1 MANILCRKVSFGY
14 DGTERNVFT
23 DLDLVIDTGW
33 RTALTGRNG
42 RGKTTLL
49 RLIQGELAPDR
60 GSIERSID
68 VQRFPVTVTVTDP
81 DLSTFDAAKDAAGP
95 FRHWEREMARLLDAG
110 DDAALAHYGTLQTR
124 FQEAGGYEI
133 DADLERELAA
143 LGIDSRLRS
152 RRFDRLSGGE
162 RTRCLLAGLFAR
174 QAGFP
179 LIDEPTNHLDR
190 AGRERVAEYLHA
202 KPGFLMVSH
211 DRAFLDACVDHVIAL
226 NPDTVETR
234 RCTFSTWRK
243 TFRERLERQERANAG
258 LRREIGRLE
267 GAARQRRRGADKR
280 EAEKG
285 AHTDKGFIGA
295 RAARQMK
302 RAIAVEQRADKAVE
316 ERRQTL
322 VDIERTYPLRLPG
335 PSHRPARPLVTAH
348 DLAVVRGQ
356 PLFAPVSFRVR
367 SGDRLAVVGP
377 NGSGKTSLLEL
388 LGGAALG
395 FEGTLTRPARI
406 ELARVRQQPRWTTG
420 FLSDYLAAEGMHEAR
435 FRQVMAAL
443 GVRGA
448 TLERRLES
456 LSPGQRK
463 KVELARSFV
472 FPADL
477 LLWDEPLNFLDIDA
491 REAIQEV
498 VSQDAP
504 TMVFVEHDA
513 TFVDRVATAALE
525 LRPPAG
531 VN

>member
-49 RLIQGELAPDR
+49 RLIQGDLTPDR
-60 GSIERSID
+60 GHIERPVG
-68 VQRFPVTVTVTDP
+68 VQRFPVSVADP
-81 DLSTFDAAKDAAGP
+81 AVSAFDAAKDAAGP
-95 FRHWEREMARLLDAG
+95 YRRWEREMARLLDT
-110 DDAALAHYGTLQTR
+110 DDDSNLARYGTLQTR

-133 DADLERELAA
+133 DADLERELSA
-143 LGIDSRLRS
+143 LGIDGALRS

-162 RTRCLLAGLFAR
+162 QTRCLLAGLFAR

-202 KPGFLMVSH
+202 KHGFLIVSH
-211 DRAFLDACVDHVIAL
+211 DRAFLDACADHVIAL

-234 RCTFSTWRK
+234 RCSFSTWRHA
-243 TFRERLERQERANAG
+243 FLERLARQERANTE

-267 GAARQRRRGADKR
+267 DAARQRRRGADKR

-302 RAIAVEQRADKAVE
+302 RAIAVEHRADKAVE

-322 VDIERTYPLRLPG
+322 VDIERTYPLRLPA
-335 PSHRPARPLVTAH
+335 PSRRRARPIATAH
-348 DLAVVRGQ
+348 DLVVVRDK
-356 PLFAPVSFRVR
+356 PLFAPISFRVR

-388 LGGAALG
+388 LREAPLA
-395 FEGTLTRPARI
+395 FEGTLTRPARLDI
-406 ELARVRQQPRWTTG
+406 ARVCQQPRWTAG
-420 FLSDYLAAEGMHEAR
+420 LLSDHLAAEGMDESR

-456 LSPGQRK
+456 MSPGQRK
-463 KVELARSFV
+463 KIELARSFLL
-472 FPADL
+472 PADL
-477 LLWDEPLNFLDIDA
+477 LLWDEPLNFLDNDA

-498 VSQDAP
+498 VLRDTP

-513 TFVDRVATAALE
+513 VFVDRVATATLE
-525 LRPPAG
+525 LRPPAE

>member
-49 RLIQGELAPDR
+49 RLIQGEFAPDR
-60 GSIERSID
+60 GHIERPVG
-68 VQRFPVTVTVTDP
+68 VQPFPVAVTDP
-81 DLSTFDAAKDAAGP
+81 AITAFDAAKDAAGP
-95 FRHWEREMARLLDAG
+95 FRRWEREMARLLVS
-110 DDAALAHYGTLQTR
+110 DDADALPRYGTLQTR

-133 DADLERELAA
+133 DVDLERELGA
-143 LGIDSRLRS
+143 LGIDAGLWL

-162 RTRCLLAGLFAR
+162 QTRCLLAGLFAR

-190 AGRERVAEYLHA
+190 AGRERVAGYLHG

-234 RCTFSTWRK
+234 RCSFSTWRSA
-243 TFRERLERQERANAG
+243 FLDRIARQKRANTE

-267 GAARQRRRGADKR
+267 DAAQQRRRGADKR

-302 RAIAVEQRADKAVE
+302 RAIAVEHRADKAVE

-322 VDIERTYPLRLPG
+322 VDIERTYRLRLPT
-335 PSHRPARPLVTAH
+335 PSRRRARPLLTAH
-348 DLAVVRGQ
+348 DLVVVRDK

-388 LGGAALG
+388 LREAPLA
-395 FEGTLTRPARI
+395 FAGTFTRPARLDI
-406 ELARVRQQPRWTTG
+406 ARVCQQPRWTTG
-420 FLSDYLAAEGMHEAR
+420 FLSDHLAAEGTEEAR

-443 GVRGA
+443 GMRGA

-456 LSPGQRK
+456 MSPGQRK
-463 KVELARSFV
+463 KIELARSFQS
-472 FPADL
+472 PADV

-498 VSQDAP
+498 VLQDTP

-513 TFVDRVATAALE
+513 VFVDRIATAALE
-525 LRPPAG
+525 LRPPKE

>member
-49 RLIQGELAPDR
+49 RLIQGELTPDR
-60 GSIERSID
+60 GHIERPVE
-68 VQRFPVTVTVTDP
+68 VQRFPVSVADP
-81 DLSTFDAAKDAAGP
+81 AVSAFDAAKDAAGP
-95 FRHWEREMARLLDAG
+95 FRRWEREMARLLDT
-110 DDAALAHYGTLQTR
+110 DDDNALARYGTLQTR
-124 FQEAGGYEI
+124 FQEAGGYEV
-133 DADLERELAA
+133 DADLERELDA
-143 LGIDSRLRS
+143 LGIGAALWP

-162 RTRCLLAGLFAR
+162 QTRCLLAGLFAR

-190 AGRERVAEYLHA
+190 AGRERVAEYLYA
-202 KPGFLMVSH
+202 KPGFLIVSH

-226 NPDTVETR
+226 NPDTVEAR
-234 RCTFSTWRK
+234 RCSFSTWRHA
-243 TFRERLERQERANAG
+243 FLERLARQERANTE

-267 GAARQRRRGADKR
+267 DAAQQRRRGADKR

-302 RAIAVEQRADKAVE
+302 RAIAVEQRAEKAVE

-322 VDIERTYPLRLPG
+322 VDIERTYPLRLPA
-335 PSHRPARPLVTAH
+335 PSRRRARPLVTAH
-348 DLAVVRGQ
+348 DLVVLRDK
-356 PLFAPVSFRVR
+356 PLFAPISFRVR

-377 NGSGKTSLLEL
+377 NGSGKTSLLEVL
-388 LGGAALG
+388 REAPLA
-395 FEGTLTRPARI
+395 FEGTLTRPARLDI
-406 ELARVRQQPRWTTG
+406 ARVCQQPRWTTG
-420 FLSDYLAAEGMHEAR
+420 LLSDHLAAEGMDESR

-448 TLERRLES
+448 ALERRLES
-456 LSPGQRK
+456 MSPGQRK
-463 KVELARSFV
+463 KIELARSFLL
-472 FPADL
+472 PADL

-498 VSQDAP
+498 VLRGTP

-513 TFVDRVATAALE
+513 VFVDRVATATLE
-525 LRPPAG
+525 LRPSEE

>member
-49 RLIQGELAPDR
+49 RLIHGELAPDR
-60 GSIERSID
+60 GGIERPVD
-68 VQRFPVTVTVTDP
+68 VQRFPVPVTDP
-81 DLSTFDAAKDAAGP
+81 AISAFDAAKDAAGP
-95 FRHWEREMARLLDAG
+95 FRQWEREMARLLDTG
-110 DDAALAHYGTLQTR
+110 DDGALARYGTLQTR

-143 LGIDSRLRS
+143 LGIDSALRS

-211 DRAFLDACVDHVIAL
+211 DHAFLDACVDHVIAL

-234 RCTFSTWRK
+234 RCSFSTWRSE
-243 TFRERLERQERANAG
+243 FLDRLARQERANAE

-267 GAARQRRRGADKR
+267 DAACQRRRGADKR

-302 RAIAVEQRADKAVE
+302 RAIAVEQRAGRAIE

-322 VDIERTYPLRLPG
+322 VDVERTYPLRLPA
-335 PSHRPARPLVTAH
+335 PSRRPARPLLTAH
-348 DLAVVRGQ
+348 NLVVIRGQ
-356 PLFAPVSFRVR
+356 ALFAPISFRVR
-367 SGDRLAVVGP
+367 PGDRLAVVGP

-388 LGGAALG
+388 LGGAPLV
-395 FEGTLTRPARI
+395 FEGTCTRPARLDI
-406 ELARVRQQPRWTTG
+406 ARVRQQPGWTTG
-420 FLSDYLAAEGMHEAR
+420 ALAEHLVAAGMDESR

-448 TLERRLES
+448 TLERS
-456 LSPGQRK
+456 LQSMSPGQRK
-463 KVELARSFV
+463 KVELARAFLS
-472 FPADL
+472 PADL

-498 VSQDAP
+498 VLRDAP

-513 TFVDRVATAALE
+513 RFVDHVATAAIE
-525 LRPPAG
+525 LRQPAE
-531 VN
+531 VT

>member
-49 RLIQGELAPDR
+49 RLIQGELVPDR
-60 GSIERSID
+60 GSIERPVD
-68 VQRFPVTVTVTDP
+68 VQGFPVSIADATI
-81 DLSTFDAAKDAAGP
+81 SAFDAAKDAAGP
-95 FRHWEREMARLLDAG
+95 FRRWEREMARLLDT
-110 DDAALAHYGTLQTR
+110 DDDNALTRYGTLQTR

-143 LGIDSRLRS
+143 LGIDAPLRS

-162 RTRCLLAGLFAR
+162 QTRCLLAGLFAR

-179 LIDEPTNHLDR
+179 LIDEPTNHLDI

-234 RCTFSTWRK
+234 RCSFSTWRHA
-243 TFRERLERQERANAG
+243 FLERLARQERANTE

-267 GAARQRRRGADKR
+267 DAARQRRRGADKR

-302 RAIAVEQRADKAVE
+302 RAIAVEHRADKAVE

-335 PSHRPARPLVTAH
+335 PSRRRARPLVTAH
-348 DLAVVRGQ
+348 DLVVVRDK
-356 PLFAPVSFRVR
+356 PLFA
-367 SGDRLAVVGP
+367 
-377 NGSGKTSLLEL
+377 
-388 LGGAALG
+388 
-395 FEGTLTRPARI
+395 
-406 ELARVRQQPRWTTG
+406 
-420 FLSDYLAAEGMHEAR
+420 
-435 FRQVMAAL
+435 
-443 GVRGA
+443 
-448 TLERRLES
+448 
-456 LSPGQRK
+456 
-463 KVELARSFV
+463 
-472 FPADL
+472 
-477 LLWDEPLNFLDIDA
+477 
-491 REAIQEV
+491 
-498 VSQDAP
+498 
-504 TMVFVEHDA
+504 
-513 TFVDRVATAALE
+513 
-525 LRPPAG
+525 
-531 VN
+531 

>member
-1 MANILCRKVSFGY
+1 MANILCRTVSFGY

-49 RLIQGELAPDR
+49 RLIQGELTPDR
-60 GSIERSID
+60 GHIERPVE
-68 VQRFPVTVTVTDP
+68 VQRFPVSVADPTV
-81 DLSTFDAAKDAAGP
+81 SAFDAAKDAAGA
-95 FRHWEREMARLLDAG
+95 FRRWECEMARSLDT
-110 DDAALAHYGTLQTR
+110 DDDTALARYGTLQTR

-133 DADLERELAA
+133 DADLERELVA
-143 LGIDSRLRS
+143 LGIGAALWP

-162 RTRCLLAGLFAR
+162 QTRCLLAGLFAR

-190 AGRERVAEYLHA
+190 AGRKRVAEYLHA
-202 KPGFLMVSH
+202 KSGFLIVSH

-226 NPDTVETR
+226 NPDTAETR
-234 RCTFSTWRK
+234 RCSFSAWRHAYL
-243 TFRERLERQERANAG
+243 ERLARQERANAQ

-267 GAARQRRRGADKR
+267 GAARQRRRSADKR
-280 EAEKG
+280 EAEKA

-302 RAIAVEQRADKAVE
+302 RAIAVEHRAEKAVE

-322 VDIERTYPLRLPG
+322 VDIERTYPLRLPT
-335 PSHRPARPLVTAH
+335 PSGRRARSLVTAH
-348 DLAVVRGQ
+348 DLVVVRDK
-356 PLFAPVSFRVR
+356 PLFAPISFRVR

-388 LGGAALG
+388 FGDTPPA
-395 FEGTLTRPARI
+395 FEGTYTRPARLDI
-406 ELARVRQQPRWTTG
+406 ARVCQQPRWTTG
-420 FLSDYLAAEGMHEAR
+420 LLSDHCAAEGTDEVR

-456 LSPGQRK
+456 MSPGQRK
-463 KVELARSFV
+463 KVELARSFLS
-472 FPADL
+472 PADV

-498 VSQDAP
+498 VLRDTP

-513 TFVDRVATAALE
+513 VFVDRVATATLA
-525 LRPPAG
+525 LRPPG
-531 VN
+531 EVN

>member
-49 RLIQGELAPDR
+49 RLIEGELAPDR
-60 GSIERSID
+60 GRIERPVG
-68 VQRFPVTVTVTDP
+68 VQRFPVPVADPTV
-81 DLSTFDAAKDAAGP
+81 SACDAAKDAAGP
-95 FRHWEREMARLLDAG
+95 FRRWEREMARLLDAG
-110 DDAALAHYGTLQTR
+110 HDDDALARYGTLQTR

-143 LGIDSRLRS
+143 LGMDSTLRS

-162 RTRCLLAGLFAR
+162 QTRCLLAGLFAR

-190 AGRERVAEYLHA
+190 AGRERVAEYLRS

-211 DRAFLDACVDHVIAL
+211 DRAFLDACIDHVIAL

-234 RCTFSTWRK
+234 RCSFSTWRGA
-243 TFRERLERQERANAG
+243 FLERLARQERANTE

-267 GAARQRRRGADKR
+267 DAARQRRRGADKR

-302 RAIAVEQRADKAVE
+302 RALAAEHRADKAVE

-335 PSHRPARPLVTAH
+335 PARRRARPLVTAH
-348 DLAVVRGQ
+348 DLVVVRDR

-367 SGDRLAVVGP
+367 CGDRLAVVGP

-388 LGGAALG
+388 LREAPLA
-395 FEGTLTRPARI
+395 FEGTFTRPARLDI
-406 ELARVRQQPRWTTG
+406 ARVCQQPRWTTG
-420 FLSDYLAAEGMHEAR
+420 LLSDHLAADGMDESR

-443 GVRGA
+443 GVRGD

-456 LSPGQRK
+456 MSPGQRK
-463 KVELARSFV
+463 KIELARSFLA
-472 FPADL
+472 PADL
-477 LLWDEPLNFLDIDA
+477 LLWDEPLNFVDIDA
-491 REAIQEV
+491 REAIEEV
-498 VSQDAP
+498 VLEDTP

-513 TFVDRVATAALE
+513 AFVDRVATATLE
-525 LRPPAG
+525 LRAIS
-531 VN
+531 

>member
-49 RLIQGELAPDR
+49 RLIQGELVPDR
-60 GSIERSID
+60 GSIERPVD
-68 VQRFPVTVTVTDP
+68 VQGFPVSIADATI
-81 DLSTFDAAKDAAGP
+81 SAFDAAKDAAGP
-95 FRHWEREMARLLDAG
+95 FRRWEREMARLLDTG
-110 DDAALAHYGTLQTR
+110 DEVSLARYGTLQTR
-124 FQEAGGYEI
+124 FQEAGGYEM
-133 DADLERELAA
+133 DANLERELAA
-143 LGIDSRLRS
+143 LGIDSALRS

-190 AGRERVAEYLHA
+190 AGREHVAEYLHA
-202 KPGFLMVSH
+202 KPGFLIVSH
-211 DRAFLDACVDHVIAL
+211 DRAFLDGCVDHVIAL

-234 RCTFSTWRK
+234 RCSFSTWRQA
-243 TFRERLERQERANAG
+243 FLERLARQEGANTE

-267 GAARQRRRGADKR
+267 DAAGQRRRGAEKR

-302 RAIAVEQRADKAVE
+302 RAIAVEHRAEKAVE

-335 PSHRPARPLVTAH
+335 PSRHRARPLVTAH
-348 DLAVVRGQ
+348 DLVVVRDK
-356 PLFAPVSFRVR
+356 PLFAPISFRVR

-377 NGSGKTSLLEL
+377 NGSGKTSLLEVL
-388 LGGAALG
+388 RQAPLA
-395 FEGTLTRPARI
+395 FEGTFTRPARLDI
-406 ELARVRQQPRWTTG
+406 ARVSQQPRWTTG
-420 FLSDYLAAEGMHEAR
+420 FLSDHCAAGGIDESR
-435 FRQVMAAL
+435 FRQVTAAL
-443 GVRGA
+443 GVRGD

-456 LSPGQRK
+456 MSPGQRK
-463 KVELARSFV
+463 KIELARSFLS
-472 FPADL
+472 PADL

-498 VSQDAP
+498 VLQDTP

-513 TFVDRVATAALE
+513 VFVDLVATATLE
-525 LRPPAG
+525 LRPPED

>member
-60 GSIERSID
+60 GSIERPVD
-68 VQRFPVTVTVTDP
+68 VQRFPVSIADP
-81 DLSTFDAAKDAAGP
+81 ANSAFDAAKDAAGP
-95 FRHWEREMARLLDAG
+95 FRRWEREMARLLDAG
-110 DDAALAHYGTLQTR
+110 DEVSLARYGTLQTR

-133 DADLERELAA
+133 DADLDRELAA
-143 LGIDSRLRS
+143 LGIDSALRS

-202 KPGFLMVSH
+202 KPGFLIVSH

-234 RCTFSTWRK
+234 RCAFSTWRQA
-243 TFRERLERQERANAG
+243 FLERLARQERANTE

-267 GAARQRRRGADKR
+267 DAAGQRRRGAEKR

-285 AHTDKGFIGA
+285 AHMDKGFIGA

-302 RAIAVEQRADKAVE
+302 RAIAVEHRAEKAVE

-335 PSHRPARPLVTAH
+335 ASRHRARPLVTAH
-348 DLAVVRGQ
+348 ELVVARDK
-356 PLFAPVSFRVR
+356 PLFAPISFRVR

-388 LGGAALG
+388 LRQAPLA
-395 FEGTLTRPARI
+395 FEGTFTRPARLDI
-406 ELARVRQQPRWTTG
+406 ARVSQQPRWTTG
-420 FLSDYLAAEGMHEAR
+420 FLSDHLAAEGMDEAR
-435 FRQVMAAL
+435 FRQIMAAL
-443 GVRGA
+443 GVRGV

-456 LSPGQRK
+456 MSPGQRK
-463 KVELARSFV
+463 KVELARSFLC
-472 FPADL
+472 PAHL

-498 VSQDAP
+498 VLQDTP

-513 TFVDRVATAALE
+513 VFVDRVATATLE
-525 LRPPAG
+525 LRPPED